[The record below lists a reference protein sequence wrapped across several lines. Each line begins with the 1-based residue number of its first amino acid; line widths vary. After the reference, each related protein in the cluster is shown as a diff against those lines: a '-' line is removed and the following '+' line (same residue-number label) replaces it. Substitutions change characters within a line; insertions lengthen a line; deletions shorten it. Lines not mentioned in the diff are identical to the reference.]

1 MMEWKLEVTVNSMN
15 AGTQLY
21 YFPLDELA
29 RGLSFVAANYGHYDQ
44 LTVVITRVN
53 VRKKP

>member
-1 MMEWKLEVTVNSMN
+1 MEWKLEVTVNSMN